1 MPPSLEYGRVIRLA
15 LPLVLTQAGQMTVH
29 LVDNAMIGRVG
40 TTELAAAS
48 FANSIYV
55 VIMLFGIGVFMGVT
69 PLVSR
74 ARGGR
79 DDLAAAA
86 LMKSSLA
93 FSGLLIGAVTALAA
107 AVALAMPLMGQTDAV
122 VRLSLPYYGL
132 LALSTIPLL
141 TFILLKQIGEGLG
154 NTTAAMG
161 ATVIANLVNV
171 TGNYVLIFGKFGFPE
186 LGLLG
191 AGYATLLSRIV
202 SPLLL
207 VALFACV
214 PSIRASFALMRRVRA
229 SFARFARVLSV
240 GLPIAGQMV
249 LEVAAFSWSAVMM
262 GWLGEVP
269 LASHQIAMGLATFS
283 FMIANGVAM
292 ATTIR
297 VSFTLGG
304 ADYGSL
310 RRLAWSAMH
319 VAGASMGCCAV
330 AFLLLRH
337 DIPRLFTPD
346 GRVIAQAA
354 SLLAIAALFQVF
366 DGLQITC
373 IGILRGF
380 ADVRVPMLIS
390 GFSYMVIGLGMS
402 WFLAFRL
409 GFGPEGIW
417 FGFLAGLAAAC
428 VLLVL
433 RIRMQ
438 LRPGVPEPG

>member
-283 FMIANGVAM
+283 FMIANAVAM

-319 VAGASMGCCAV
+319 VAGASMGCCAL

>member
-1 MPPSLEYGRVIRLA
+1 MPPSFEYGRVIRLA

-283 FMIANGVAM
+283 FMIANAVAM

-304 ADYGSL
+304 ADYGGL
-310 RRLAWSAMH
+310 RRLAWSAVH

-428 VLLVL
+428 ALLVL

>member
-1 MPPSLEYGRVIRLA
+1 MPPSFEYGRVIRLA

-283 FMIANGVAM
+283 FMIANAVAM

-304 ADYGSL
+304 ADYGGL
-310 RRLAWSAMH
+310 RRLAWSAVH
-319 VAGASMGCCAV
+319 VAGASMGCCAL

-428 VLLVL
+428 ALLVL

>member
-1 MPPSLEYGRVIRLA
+1 MPPSFEYGRVIRLA

-283 FMIANGVAM
+283 FMIANAVAM

-428 VLLVL
+428 ALLVL

>member
-1 MPPSLEYGRVIRLA
+1 MLPFSEYGRLIRLA
-15 LPLVLTQAGQMTVH
+15 LPLVMTQAGQITVH

-74 ARGGR
+74 ARGER
-79 DDLAAAA
+79 DDLAAAV

-93 FSGLLIGAVTALAA
+93 FSGLLIAVVTALAA
-107 AVALAMPLMGQTDAV
+107 AVSLAMPLMGQTDAV

-154 NTTAAMG
+154 NTVAAMA
-161 ATVIANLVNV
+161 ATLIANLVNV
-171 TGNYVLIFGKFGFPE
+171 GGNYVLIFGKFGFPE
-186 LGLLG
+186 LGLVG
-191 AGYATLLSRIV
+191 AGYATLFSRIV

-214 PSIRASFALMRRVRA
+214 PSIRSSFALMRRVRA
-229 SFARFARVLSV
+229 SFARFARVLAV

-283 FMIANGVAM
+283 FMIANAVAM

-297 VSFTLGG
+297 VSFTLGS
-304 ADYGSL
+304 ADYGGL
-310 RRLAWSAMH
+310 RRLAWSSVH
-319 VAGASMGCCAV
+319 VAGASMGCCAL

-354 SLLAIAALFQVF
+354 SLLAIAALFQIF

-380 ADVRVPMLIS
+380 ADVRAPMLIS
-390 GFSYMVIGLGMS
+390 GFSYMVIGLGTS
-402 WFLAFRL
+402 WFLAFPL

-428 VLLVL
+428 ALLLV

-438 LRPGVPEPG
+438 LRPGVPEPV

>member
-1 MPPSLEYGRVIRLA
+1 MPPSFEYGRVIRLA

-79 DDLAAAA
+79 DALAAAA

-283 FMIANGVAM
+283 FMIANAVAM

-319 VAGASMGCCAV
+319 VAGASMGCCAL

>member
-1 MPPSLEYGRVIRLA
+1 MPPSFEYGRVIRLA

-283 FMIANGVAM
+283 FMIANAVAM

-310 RRLAWSAMH
+310 RRRAWSAMH
-319 VAGASMGCCAV
+319 VAGASMGCCAL

>member
-1 MPPSLEYGRVIRLA
+1 MPPFSEYGRLIRLA

-93 FSGLLIGAVTALAA
+93 FSGLLIAAVTALAG
-107 AVALAMPLMGQTDAV
+107 AVALAMPLMGQTASV

-161 ATVIANLVNV
+161 ATVIVNLVNV

-186 LGLLG
+186 LGLVG
-191 AGYATLLSRIV
+191 AGYATLFSRIV

-214 PSIRASFALMRRVRA
+214 PSIRAYVPLMRRVRA
-229 SFARFARVLSV
+229 SFARFASVLSV

-283 FMIANGVAM
+283 FMIANAVAM

-297 VSFTLGG
+297 VSFKLGSS
-304 ADYGSL
+304 DYAGL
-310 RRLAWSAMH
+310 RRLAWSAVH
-319 VAGASMGCCAV
+319 VSGASMGCCAL

-380 ADVRVPMLIS
+380 ADVRAPMLIS

-428 VLLVL
+428 ALLVL

-438 LRPGVPEPG
+438 LRPGVAEPG

>member
-283 FMIANGVAM
+283 FMIANAVAM

-304 ADYGSL
+304 ADYGGL
-310 RRLAWSAMH
+310 RRLAWSAVH
-319 VAGASMGCCAV
+319 VAGASMGCCAL

>member
-1 MPPSLEYGRVIRLA
+1 MPPSFEYGRVIRLA